1 MNQPSDTS
9 RIDKMRAAARHIVR
23 ELGFM
28 QKGLAGTDLSPSAVH
43 TILEI
48 GYGTVETASAL
59 GPLLHLEKSSVSR
72 LLQKLESAQLI
83 EGICDT
89 ADRRSRRL
97 SLTPKGR
104 DLLRELEHFGR
115 QQFRTALDRT
125 SAKEAQTIEA
135 GLSLLADA
143 LRASG
148 AQKQPI
154 VQEVRW
160 HQGYSPGVIGT
171 VSALHAAYYAQNYG
185 FGAVFERKVASE
197 MSEFMSRIESSANT
211 VFCAYRGEE
220 LLASVSL
227 DGQDLEDGTCHLRWF
242 IVSPKA
248 QGLGI
253 GGRLM
258 ERAVNF
264 VDTQGY
270 RITRLWTFRGLDA
283 ARHLYEKHGFCLT
296 REAPG
301 AQWGTEVIEQEFERT
316 RA

>member
-48 GYGTVETASAL
+48 GYGTVATASAL

-72 LLQKLESAQLI
+72 LLQKLESDQLI

-104 DLLRELEHFGR
+104 DLLRELEHFGK

-125 SAKEAQTIEA
+125 SAEEAQTIEA
-135 GLSLLADA
+135 GLTLLADA
-143 LRASG
+143 LGASG

-154 VQEVRW
+154 VQEVAGIRATD
-160 HQGYSPGVIGT
+160 PV
-171 VSALHAAYYAQNYG
+171 
-185 FGAVFERKVASE
+185 
-197 MSEFMSRIESSANT
+197 SSA
-211 VFCAYRGEE
+211 R
-220 LLASVSL
+220 
-227 DGQDLEDGTCHLRWF
+227 
-242 IVSPKA
+242 
-248 QGLGI
+248 
-253 GGRLM
+253 
-258 ERAVNF
+258 
-264 VDTQGY
+264 
-270 RITRLWTFRGLDA
+270 
-283 ARHLYEKHGFCLT
+283 
-296 REAPG
+296 
-301 AQWGTEVIEQEFERT
+301 
-316 RA
+316 